1 MAKKVKVRKKDNR
14 FCDPAVCDH
23 CIYIGEGDFICDKTP
38 ETVFVMSDWDVT
50 DDFMW
55 CVYGSMEEYR
65 KRRAEDEKPL

>member
-1 MAKKVKVRKKDNR
+1 MAKKVKPKKKNTFI

-23 CIYIGEGDFICDKTP
+23 CVYIGEGDFFCDKSP

-55 CVYGSMEEYR
+55 CMSGR
-65 KRRAEDEKPL
+65 TPDGN